1 MKPGR
6 HKNVYESQIDK
17 IPWES
22 SGGEAVLEKW
32 DLDDDVTVND
42 VIGQFSK
49 RKTAD
54 AVAQEQF

>member
-17 IPWES
+17 IPWVS
-22 SGGEAVLEKW
+22 SDGRRKW
-32 DLDDDVTVND
+32 DLDDDVTVSD

-54 AVAQEQF
+54 PVAQEQF